1 MFFEP
6 IVTIAFVVCNTWAEY
21 IDEGEAFMIHGLLNQ
36 INELFTIHHIALCY
50 ECSTCCN
57 RSFTNGQWRLKR
69 TMRSCFCNKTDVR
82 TRGCLT
88 FSQTIY
94 MVIHYYVCHV
104 YITFESMNGMTHTD
118 SERIAITGEC
128 DNFKIL
134 VSKFNTLRIR
144 KRTAM
149 SCMCTISVEI
159 ATDTARTT
167 DTGNYG

>member
-1 MFFEP
+1 MR
-6 IVTIAFVVCNTWAEY
+6 
-21 IDEGEAFMIHGLLNQ
+21 
-36 INELFTIHHIALCY
+36 EL
-50 ECSTCCN
+50 
-57 RSFTNGQWRLKR
+57 
-69 TMRSCFCNKTDVR
+69 FCNKPDVR

-118 SERIAITGEC
+118 SPKASPSPENAITSRSW
-128 DNFKIL
+128 L
-134 VSKFNTLRIR
+134 AKFNTLRIR

-167 DTGNYG
+167 DTGITANFSGGIFFATTASVIAAWNPYNGTAWTPVRTNIISVIF